1 MNNTRKEL
9 LDFSEKNP
17 RFVFEAI
24 TEATNGEDFSD
35 YSTEEVILEHLSDDI
50 VERLVKRFKI
60 INNYGKK
67 DV

>member
-1 MNNTRKEL
+1 MEKIRKEL

-35 YSTEEVILEHLSDDI
+35 YSTEEVILEQLNDDV
-50 VERLVKRFKI
+50 VERLVKRFKT
-60 INNYGKK
+60 INSRDEN
-67 DV
+67 V